1 MTKFEDMEYN
11 DIVEAYINLKINE
24 RERNSRSYQKL
35 QEDKQKYFARLDKNL
50 EYQLNRLDDIKE
62 DKQKL
67 EEYKKRRKEI
77 NKRAYMKKKL
87 ENLNI

>member
-24 RERNSRSYQKL
+24 RERNSRRYQKL

-77 NKRAYMKKKL
+77 NKKAYLKKKG
-87 ENLNI
+87 NL

>member
-67 EEYKKRRKEI
+67 AEFKKRRKEI
-77 NKRAYMKKKL
+77 NHKAYLKKKL

>member
-77 NKRAYMKKKL
+77 NKKAYLKKKG
-87 ENLNI
+87 NL